1 MDARLALLIEAVYN
15 DKEKIQKF
23 RDALTLI
30 GYDYGMSKREVAKN
44 KDLLMIALREA
55 VAQ

>member
-23 RDALTLI
+23 RDALVMI
-30 GYDYGMSKREVAKN
+30 GFDYGMSKREVAK
-44 KDLLMIALREA
+44 DRELLTIALREA